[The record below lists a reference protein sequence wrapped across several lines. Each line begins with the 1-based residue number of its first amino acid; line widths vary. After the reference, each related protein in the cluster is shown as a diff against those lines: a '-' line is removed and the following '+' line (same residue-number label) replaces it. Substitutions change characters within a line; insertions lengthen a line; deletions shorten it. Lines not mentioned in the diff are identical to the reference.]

1 MSTFGSL
8 LAAHLAK
15 KLDVSIEDV
24 TEALESFSP
33 KSEPM
38 VVSKKKTEP
47 KKAVTPPPKKQVK
60 DAPVAKKTDK
70 TVEKHLCERIKKGQS
85 EKCGKNASKCIEE
98 GKKKRWFCG
107 TEKGGCYH
115 SELNILAKKE
125 SEKESVSK
133 NAKSTAT
140 KKSSAPKTNEDRKV
154 SSEVKSKSLVQKVI
168 KQLDILPKKVN
179 GKTLHMEKISRAL
192 IDPNTREFYGILD
205 DDNQT
210 VLPLDS
216 KTIKMVESAG
226 HTIRQEKAVKTQHKS
241 RESHDTAKSKP
252 EKKVVPEATVESENS
267 EESLNTTKITKN
279 LKDSDGDGLESD
291 ISGVSELENSDLEIT
306 ASEED
311 ELKITAS
318 DEDELGD
325 SDLEITASGDEDDQ

>member
-1 MSTFGSL
+1 MSTFGSS

-24 TEALESFSP
+24 TEALESFNP
-33 KSEPM
+33 TSEP
-38 VVSKKKTEP
+38 VSSKKKTEP
-47 KKAVTPPPKKQVK
+47 KKVVAPPPKKQVK

-70 TVEKHLCERIKKGQS
+70 TTEKHLCERIKKGQS
-85 EKCGKNASKCIEE
+85 EKCGKNASKCIED

-107 TEKGGCYH
+107 TEKGGCYL

-210 VLPLDS
+210 ILPLDG
-216 KTIKMVESAG
+216 KTIKMIESAG
-226 HTIRQEKAVKTQHKS
+226 HTIRQEKTVKTQHKS
-241 RESHDTAKSKP
+241 RESHDTAKS
-252 EKKVVPEATVESENS
+252 KKVVPEATVESENS
-267 EESLNTTKITKN
+267 EESLNTPKITKN
-279 LKDSDGDGLESD
+279 LENSDEDGLGSD
-291 ISGVSELENSDLEIT
+291 ISGVSDELENSDLEIT
-306 ASEED
+306 ASDDD
-311 ELKITAS
+311 ELKLTAS

-325 SDLEITASGDEDDQ
+325 SELEITASGDEDDQ